1 MSALAARKDGELGH
15 SVTPPSR
22 AEISGFAGTGSEES
36 KVLLFHQTS
45 YENAEVKYE
54 QSLSRWYPPSYMNPR
69 EKR

>member
-1 MSALAARKDGELGH
+1 MSALATRKDGELGH

-22 AEISGFAGTGSEES
+22 AEVSGFAGTGNEEN

-45 YENAEVKYE
+45 YKNVEVKYG
-54 QSLSRWYPPSYMNPR
+54 QSLSRWYPLSYMNPR